1 MNNNKLTCL
10 IVDDEKLAR
19 ELLTEYLEA
28 FPDIELAGEAS
39 NGSDAVALIDKIK
52 PDLLFLD
59 VQMPGMTGF
68 DVLDDIN
75 HEPYVIFVTAYDQ
88 YAIQAFEKNA
98 VDYLLKPL
106 DQERF
111 RQAVDRAMKRK
122 KTEAGDIEDLLGSMR
137 PNHSRGIYE
146 SHIFVQKS
154 EKLFSLPV
162 DEILHL
168 EASGDYTIITTKGDQ
183 FVSSSGIGKLE
194 EIMNPDKFIRV
205 HRSTI
210 VNINYLKEI
219 ERHFNGGMVVKMQS
233 GKSFPVSRTYA
244 KQIRKKVV

>member
-1 MNNNKLTCL
+1 MNNNKTTCL

-19 ELLTEYLEA
+19 ELLTEYLET
-28 FPDIELAGEAS
+28 FPEIELVGEAS
-39 NGSDAVALIDKIK
+39 NGTDAVALIDKVK

-122 KTEAGDIEDLLGSMR
+122 KTETGDIENLLGSMR
-137 PNHSRGIYE
+137 PNQAQGVYE

-154 EKLFSLPV
+154 EKLFSLPI

-168 EASGDYTIITTKGDQ
+168 EASGDYTIITTKSDQ